1 MAKRGRKLGFFP
13 KGTTTERIQHL
24 VTSGASVWKIAVAI
38 ERPEQYV
45 YTTIARLQ
53 KQGRLPQRIAG
64 IAPWQRVPDDV
75 KARVLSLVSAGQSF
89 GHTARVMGWG
99 AARKGRVAG
108 IVFRARQKEGQ
119 DGRH

>member
-1 MAKRGRKLGFFP
+1 MAKRGRKLGSFP
-13 KGTTTERIQHL
+13 KGTTTERIQQL
-24 VTSGASVWKIAVAI
+24 VTRGASVYKIAVAV
-38 ERPEQYV
+38 ERTEKYV
-45 YTTIARLQ
+45 YTIIARLQ

-64 IAPWQRVPDDV
+64 VGVWQRVPDDV
-75 KARVLSLVSAGQSF
+75 KARVLNLVAAGQSF